1 MAMAMAAGVPSIAA
15 IPPATNPLVSHAV
28 NAALFSGFICL
39 VMCRINY
46 PPWLFMEEH
55 YVPLSKFDI
64 EPSIDDLFWEEKI
77 KRAIQDCNSV
87 NALKEMATL
96 LARIA
101 TQRQGVIKG
110 LVKDIHLFN
119 NVLIDANDIANPE
132 LKS

>member
-110 LVKDIHLFN
+110 LVKDIHVFN